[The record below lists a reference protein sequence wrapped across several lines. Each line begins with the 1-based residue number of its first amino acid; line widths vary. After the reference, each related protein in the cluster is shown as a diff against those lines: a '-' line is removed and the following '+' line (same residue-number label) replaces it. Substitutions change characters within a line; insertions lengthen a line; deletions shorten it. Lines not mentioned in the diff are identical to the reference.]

1 MTKEAKLSA
10 AMRIVPEWK
19 EYDDEIKALQARVRR
34 GLYQSSDH
42 EQVPYKAHLNFFFII
57 INSSNGSRGCNS
69 YISIISTYR
78 QHQKGQDQNIA
89 KCQISSHLFR
99 HYKLSI

>member
-42 EQVPYKAHLNFFFII
+42 EQVPYKAYLYFF
-57 INSSNGSRGCNS
+57 
-69 YISIISTYR
+69 
-78 QHQKGQDQNIA
+78 
-89 KCQISSHLFR
+89 
-99 HYKLSI
+99 

>member
-42 EQVPYKAHLNFFFII
+42 EQVPKVHLHIHI
-57 INSSNGSRGCNS
+57 YLPMIN
-69 YISIISTYR
+69 
-78 QHQKGQDQNIA
+78 
-89 KCQISSHLFR
+89 L
-99 HYKLSI
+99 

>member
-19 EYDDEIKALQARVRR
+19 EYDNEVKGLQARVRR

-42 EQVPYKAHLNFFFII
+42 EQVLYLKYILLFYLTIFTSIG
-57 INSSNGSRGCNS
+57 GSRSHIFNL
-69 YISIISTYR
+69 YISITINNN
-78 QHQKGQDQNIA
+78 QCNNVK
-89 KCQISSHLFR
+89 
-99 HYKLSI
+99 